1 MTKNLLLLPISILT
15 FSCGEPQKEKEKEV
29 LSTTSPRAI
38 TVFYENDEITSDSY
52 LGKIAPNEE
61 LKISISA
68 SDKYPVFKTVTRT
81 VKSHWKKKVCLPSPV
96 RHCLYIDK
104 QGQCNINYRELDYYN
119 YRSVDM
125 SQINFNNQLRY
136 KIDDSFYSIGNF
148 VKSSKDNI
156 LYKRIFSSSN
166 LNEGNALTLNYN
178 FKIPSK
184 NYRTGFLSYGSC
196 QGLNKKGF
204 RVDANTSVLNKAF
217 SLPRIYKV
225 QIKLGEVK

>member
-15 FSCGEPQKEKEKEV
+15 FSFGEPQKEEEKEV
-29 LSTTSPRAI
+29 LSTTTRAI
-38 TVFYENDEITSDSY
+38 TIFYENDEITSDSY
-52 LGKIAPNEE
+52 LGKVAPNEE

-68 SDKYPVFKTVTRT
+68 SDKYPVFKTSTKT
-81 VKSHWKKKVCLPSPV
+81 VKFHWKKKVCLPSPV

-104 QGQCNINYRELDYYN
+104 QGQCNINYRELDYYDYN
-119 YRSVDM
+119 PVDM

-136 KIDDSFYSIGNF
+136 KIDDSFYSIGDF
-148 VKSSKDNI
+148 VKSSKNNI
-156 LYKRIFSSSN
+156 FYKRSFSSSD
-166 LNEGNALTLNYN
+166 LNESNALTLNYN

-184 NYRTGFLSYGSC
+184 KYRTGFLSYGSC

-217 SLPRIYKV
+217 SIPRIYNV
-225 QIKLGEVK
+225 QIELREVK

>member
-15 FSCGEPQKEKEKEV
+15 FSCGEPQKEEEKEI
-29 LSTTSPRAI
+29 LPTTRAI
-38 TVFYENDEITSDSY
+38 TLFYENDEVTSDSY

-68 SDKYPVFKTVTRT
+68 SDKYPVFKTVTKT

-104 QGQCNINYRELDYYN
+104 QGQCNINYRELDYYD

-136 KIDDSFYSIGNF
+136 KIDDSFYSIGKF
-148 VKSSKDNI
+148 VKSSKDNTF
-156 LYKRIFSSSN
+156 YKRSFSNSDLNTSN
-166 LNEGNALTLNYN
+166 SLALNYN
-178 FKIPSK
+178 FKIPTK
-184 NYRTGFLSYGSC
+184 KYRTGFLSYGTC

-204 RVDANTSVLNKAF
+204 RVDANTSVLTKAF

-225 QIKLGEVK
+225 QIELWEVK

>member
-15 FSCGEPQKEKEKEV
+15 FSCGEPQKEEKKEV
-29 LSTTSPRAI
+29 LSTTRAI
-38 TVFYENDEITSDSY
+38 TIFYENDEITSDSY

-68 SDKYPVFKTVTRT
+68 SDKYPVFKTITKT

-104 QGQCNINYRELDYYN
+104 QGQCNINYRELGYYDY
-119 YRSVDM
+119 RPVDM

-136 KIDDSFYSIGNF
+136 KIDESFYSIGNF
-148 VKSSKDNI
+148 VKSSKENI
-156 LYKRIFSSSN
+156 FYKRSFSNSDLSTDN
-166 LNEGNALTLNYN
+166 SLTLNYN

-184 NYRTGFLSYGSC
+184 KYRIGFSSYGNC

-204 RVDANTSVLNKAF
+204 RVDANMSVLNKSF
-217 SLPRIYKV
+217 SLPRIYK
-225 QIKLGEVK
+225 IEIELGEVK

>member
-1 MTKNLLLLPISILT
+1 MTKNLLLPISILT
-15 FSCGEPQKEKEKEV
+15 FSCGEPQKEEKEKEV
-29 LSTTSPRAI
+29 LSTTRAI
-38 TVFYENDEITSDSY
+38 TIFYENDEITSDSY

-68 SDKYPVFKTVTRT
+68 SDKYPVFKTFSKT

-96 RHCLYIDK
+96 SHCLYIDQ
-104 QGQCNINYRELDYYN
+104 QGQCNINYRELDYYD
-119 YRSVDM
+119 YRAVNM
-125 SQINFNNQLRY
+125 SQINFNNQLGY

-156 LYKRIFSSSN
+156 FYKRSFSNSDLSTS
-166 LNEGNALTLNYN
+166 NALTLNYN
-178 FKIPSK
+178 LKIPPK
-184 NYRTGFLSYGSC
+184 NYRTGFLSYGTC

-204 RVDANTSVLNKAF
+204 RVYANTSVLNKVF

-225 QIKLGEVK
+225 QIELGEVK

>member
-15 FSCGEPQKEKEKEV
+15 FSCGKPQKEEEKEV
-29 LSTTSPRAI
+29 LSTTRAI
-38 TVFYENDEITSDSY
+38 TIFYENDEITSDSY

-68 SDKYPVFKTVTRT
+68 SDKYPVFKTITKT
-81 VKSHWKKKVCLPSPV
+81 VKSYWKKKVCLPSPV
-96 RHCLYIDK
+96 RHCLYVDK
-104 QGQCNINYRELDYYN
+104 QGQCNINYRELDYYD
-119 YRSVDM
+119 YRPVDM

-136 KIDDSFYSIGNF
+136 KIDDSFYSIGSF

-156 LYKRIFSSSN
+156 FYKRSFSNPDLNASN
-166 LNEGNALTLNYN
+166 SLALNYN
-178 FKIPSK
+178 FKIISK
-184 NYRTGFLSYGSC
+184 KYRTGFLGYGAC

-204 RVDANTSVLNKAF
+204 RVDANTSVLNQTF
-217 SLPRIYKV
+217 SFPRLYKV